1 MPFSGQKQAALFGQP
16 EGGDSLAEFASR
28 WTSPNHGAFLA
39 REHRATL
46 FCDKHPLPVDSQM
59 NDVVQLK
66 LLGEVQGFTAQLSE
80 DHFAHTAQHDHLEP
94 HGVACLDAAVNRL
107 FFNEVSPKVV
117 KHQGSQVITND
128 QAFSV
133 NAEVRDSMLCAERG
147 IYLDH
152 GVVFKT
158 ADAHGFR
165 SLHPSD
171 GVRSIVQC
179 QVADLAIWAQQRGH
193 GASGDHARR

>member
-46 FCDKHPLPVDSQM
+46 FCDKHPLPVDRQM

-80 DHFAHTAQHDHLEP
+80 DHFAHTTQHDHLEP
-94 HGVACLDAAVNRL
+94 HAVACLDAAVNRL
-107 FFNEVSPKVV
+107 LFNEVSLKVV
-117 KHQGSQVITND
+117 KHQGSQVVTND

-133 NAEVRDSMLCAERG
+133 NAEVRDSVLCAERG

-152 GVVFKT
+152 GVVLKT
-158 ADAHGFR
+158 SKRTVFA
-165 SLHPSD
+165 PSTQAMVSEASSSAMWLTLPS
-171 GVRSIVQC
+171 GRNNGSN
-179 QVADLAIWAQQRGH
+179 